1 MRNLVSKYINKYV
14 LILIGLFC
22 FLNQAKSQNIDSL
35 KTVLSSEKDPIKKIV
50 MLGKIASNCEFNEIE
65 EYSNQSLDLISK
77 LSPIQRKEN
86 DNKLIVEEARAYN
99 NLSFYFFKLSL
110 YPKAEDFSM
119 KSILM
124 LEKSHLDTSLLVSS
138 YNNLATVY
146 LALKSYEKAISI
158 LNKNLKYDVISKN
171 MEDIALDYNNISFA
185 YSGLNK
191 NDSAIYYAKKSI
203 SIKEGLENKS
213 DLINSY
219 KLLGAIYLDN
229 NAIDSASFYINKGFN
244 YAIELNELD
253 SYGLVY
259 YWKGLVEQK
268 LGNAKVAEDY
278 FLKSLQY
285 QKNAGNLE
293 LIYNANLE
301 LYRLY
306 NNQKKYDKALY
317 HFQQYKIFQDS
328 AISTK
333 INQESSIKQV
343 KFEYSL
349 KENELLDKQEKEN
362 ALSEEKQN
370 KQKLIILFISLGII
384 VSIVFLIFALNRARL
399 LKKQKNFISEQ
410 RDLLSTQQQELIQKN
425 DLLDKKNTTIAEN
438 INYAL
443 DIQSSL
449 MPTEEKIS
457 RLINKDCFVL
467 FQPKD
472 VVSGDFYWTFSK
484 NNKQLVVLADCTGH
498 GVTGAFISI
507 LAIKS
512 LEKVASEIELNNLQV
527 ILKKLHED
535 FLNTFGENI
544 NSDFGIE
551 LVMCCFEGNKM
562 SITGSSNSVCL
573 VKNNELT
580 TYTFDSISIGTKE
593 AKLDGITIQQIDSVE
608 NSSVYLF
615 TDGYIDQK
623 GGPNNKRYLS
633 KNLKEDFVKISTLP
647 IKQQKDTLVKNYTNW
662 KGSNE
667 QMDDVSII
675 GIKC

>member
-1 MRNLVSKYINKYV
+1 MRNLLSIYLSKWGLV
-14 LILIGLFC
+14 LIGLLC
-22 FLNQAKSQNIDSL
+22 LLNQIKSQNIDSL
-35 KTVLSSEKDPIKKIV
+35 RIVLNSEKDPIKKIKI
-50 MLGKIASNCEFNEIE
+50 LGQLASNCEFNEIE
-65 EYSNQSLDLISK
+65 DYSNQSLNLISK
-77 LSPIQRKEN
+77 LSPTQKKEN
-86 DNKLIVEEARAYN
+86 DNTLIVEEARANN
-99 NLSFYFFKLSL
+99 NLSYYFFKLSL

-146 LALKSYEKAISI
+146 LALKNYEKAISI
-158 LNKNLKYDVISKN
+158 FNKNLKYDIISKN

-185 YSGLNK
+185 YRGLNK

-219 KLLGAIYLDN
+219 KLLGAIYLDIN
-229 NAIDSASFYINKGFN
+229 TIDSASFYINKGFN
-244 YAIELNELD
+244 YAIELNDLD

-608 NSSVYLF
+608 NSNVYLF
-615 TDGYIDQK
+615 TDGFIDQK

-633 KNLKEDFVKISTLP
+633 KNLKEDFIKISNLP

>member
-1 MRNLVSKYINKYV
+1 M
-14 LILIGLFC
+14 
-22 FLNQAKSQNIDSL
+22 
-35 KTVLSSEKDPIKKIV
+35 
-50 MLGKIASNCEFNEIE
+50 
-65 EYSNQSLDLISK
+65 
-77 LSPIQRKEN
+77 
-86 DNKLIVEEARAYN
+86 
-99 NLSFYFFKLSL
+99 
-110 YPKAEDFSM
+110 
-119 KSILM
+119 
-124 LEKSHLDTSLLVSS
+124 
-138 YNNLATVY
+138 
-146 LALKSYEKAISI
+146 
-158 LNKNLKYDVISKN
+158 
-171 MEDIALDYNNISFA
+171 
-185 YSGLNK
+185 
-191 NDSAIYYAKKSI
+191 
-203 SIKEGLENKS
+203 
-213 DLINSY
+213 
-219 KLLGAIYLDN
+219 
-229 NAIDSASFYINKGFN
+229 
-244 YAIELNELD
+244 
-253 SYGLVY
+253 
-259 YWKGLVEQK
+259 
-268 LGNAKVAEDY
+268 
-278 FLKSLQY
+278 
-285 QKNAGNLE
+285 
-293 LIYNANLE
+293 
-301 LYRLY
+301 
-306 NNQKKYDKALY
+306 
-317 HFQQYKIFQDS
+317 
-328 AISTK
+328 
-333 INQESSIKQV
+333 
-343 KFEYSL
+343 
-349 KENELLDKQEKEN
+349 
-362 ALSEEKQN
+362 
-370 KQKLIILFISLGII
+370 FISLGII

-608 NSSVYLF
+608 NSNVYLF
-615 TDGYIDQK
+615 TDGFIDQK

-633 KNLKEDFVKISTLP
+633 KNLKEDFIKISNLP